1 MEAVVSRAALP
12 QGIWVFRF
20 LAVQPVVGPWLKAK
34 IHGRARAENRH
45 LAQLGRR
52 SPVLDWSF
60 SGARC
65 HVQGERVQSQQW
77 SEDSSRRRRMDGIAE
92 SLGFEREEKHEI
104 TKPGEPC
111 S

>member
-1 MEAVVSRAALP
+1 METVVSRAALP

-20 LAVQPVVGPWLKAK
+20 LAVRPVVGPRLKTK
-34 IHGRARAENRH
+34 IHGRARMKNRH
-45 LAQLGRR
+45 VVQLGCS

-60 SGARC
+60 SCAGC

-77 SEDSSRRRRMDGIAE
+77 GEDSSRRRRLDGIAE
-92 SLGFEREEKHEI
+92 SLGFEREEKYEI
-104 TKPGEPC
+104 TKPGESC

>member
-20 LAVQPVVGPWLKAK
+20 LALRPVVGPWLKAK

-45 LAQLGRR
+45 MAQLGRR
-52 SPVLDWSF
+52 SPVMDWSS

-65 HVQGERVQSQQW
+65 HVQGERVQSQW
-77 SEDSSRRRRMDGIAE
+77 GEDASKRRRMDGIAE

-104 TKPGEPC
+104 TKPSE
-111 S
+111 SWS